1 MRVAWLLCFMQLR
14 LARSQYDAT
23 NSSNKTELHIGF
35 ITSFG
40 GQYNSSGTVP
50 AVEMA
55 LEQINS
61 RTDVLPNYTLSLHE
75 GMVGDSQVALIQV
88 SLVYTIC
95 ILRCCNTTM
104 RVACACTMHAMCADN
119 AMCSQPF
126 MCITSEQF
134 VRNRIA
140 CAYLLLFAKLQQ
152 LDLCVQIY
160 VCAAIVRVCACTDGQ
175 TTSTKLG
182 VEMMNSNRYG
192 SIDRH
197 IW

>member
-1 MRVAWLLCFMQLR
+1 MRVTWLLCFMQLR

-75 GMVGDSQVALIQV
+75 GMVGDSQVAIIQV
-88 SLVYTIC
+88 LLVYTIC
-95 ILRCCNTTM
+95 ILRCRILLYALLVRGQCMQCARTM
-104 RVACACTMHAMCADN
+104 QCARSPLMC
-119 AMCSQPF
+119 
-126 MCITSEQF
+126 EQF
-134 VRNRIA
+134 LRNRIA
-140 CAYLLLFAKLQQ
+140 CSYLLLFAKLQQ

-160 VCAAIVRVCACTDGQ
+160 VCAAVVRVCACTDGQ

>member
-75 GMVGDSQVALIQV
+75 GMVGDSQVAIIQIL
-88 SLVYTIC
+88 LVYTIC
-95 ILRCCNTTM
+95 VLRCCNTT
-104 RVACACTMHAMCADN
+104 
-119 AMCSQPF
+119 
-126 MCITSEQF
+126 I
-134 VRNRIA
+134 RIA
-140 CAYLLLFAKLQQ
+140 CAWTMQCAQTMQ
-152 LDLCVQIY
+152 CARSPLCVQLANSLYVTAQLACIY
-160 VCAAIVRVCACTDGQ
+160 FCLLNFSSWI
-175 TTSTKLG
+175 
-182 VEMMNSNRYG
+182 
-192 SIDRH
+192 
-197 IW
+197 